1 MCASYVG
8 VTVSHVMR
16 KRVADLPVY
25 QFEQTQRFEQSR
37 AVVFAHFERAEL
49 LADLTPSWLNFVLL
63 TPPPIHMYQG
73 RIIDYTIRQFGWR
86 LRWRSMI
93 SHYKAPEYFVD
104 EQLKGPYS
112 FWCHDHRF
120 IENED
125 GSTTMIDKV
134 YYALP
139 NWLPNFLS
147 QWINRF
153 WVGPQL
159 RKIFAYREKRIIE
172 VIALHKSI

>member
-1 MCASYVG
+1 MCVSCVG

-25 QFEQTQRFEQSR
+25 QLEKTQRFEHSR

-112 FWCHDHRF
+112 FWYHDHRF

-134 YYALP
+134 HYALP
-139 NWLPNFLS
+139 NWLPTFLS

-159 RKIFAYREKRIIE
+159 KKIFAYREKRIIE
-172 VIALHKSI
+172 VIALQKSI